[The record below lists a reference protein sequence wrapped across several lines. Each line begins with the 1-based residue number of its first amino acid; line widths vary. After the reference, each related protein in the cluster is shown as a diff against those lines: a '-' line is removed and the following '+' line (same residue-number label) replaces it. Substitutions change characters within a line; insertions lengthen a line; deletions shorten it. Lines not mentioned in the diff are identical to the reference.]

1 MTNEKEKVRIEFE
14 SFFFLFNLTGRQERL
29 SSKTASRLSIGGPSS
44 STIIA
49 DGLLLTYDE
58 NHEWIWRYYVL
69 DDFDLICFP
78 ADKKSHSNGQTF
90 SDNEGSPLWVSD
102 MTNAKVNRSICQSF
116 HMKFFRFKQL
126 LWIKSNVYVC
136 KSESLKRFMFDHPI
150 QIK

>member
-1 MTNEKEKVRIEFE
+1 MKTYEQTFDCLPF
-14 SFFFLFNLTGRQERL
+14 SGRKGSL
-29 SSKTASRLSIGGPSS
+29 SSKSASRLSIGGPSS

-78 ADKKSHSNGQTF
+78 ADKKSHSNGQSS

-102 MTNAKVNRSICQSF
+102 MTNAKVNLSI
-116 HMKFFRFKQL
+116 
-126 LWIKSNVYVC
+126 
-136 KSESLKRFMFDHPI
+136 DHFN
-150 QIK
+150 